1 MMSSKLGLAAVL
13 SSVSVCLFALGCGDS
28 TSSDTTTGKRV
39 TFDVKVAQAPK
50 AFTSKQGWEITLTKA
65 QLSTGAFYFFDGEI
79 IFSQAPKKR
88 LSPLDLLLGTKVAYA
103 HPGHY
108 VPGEAKGEFLTATS
122 VDLLAAGNVLGTGQG
137 VSGLVRSATFTFGA
151 PPQGPFAAS
160 LGGHLVVLEGTG
172 KKGAETRT
180 FVAELD
186 QADLLDT
193 KGKPQIEGCPYTE
206 TDVQSDGSV
215 TLTVDVAAWFDQL
228 ELDLLPATPSPAKIN
243 DVAVAKSEL
252 VRSVKGGDRY
262 RFAFTAK

>member
-1 MMSSKLGLAAVL
+1 MHLRRFVCCLALPVL
-13 SSVSVCLFALGCGDS
+13 SALALGCGDS
-28 TSSDTTTGKRV
+28 TSSDTTTGKRI
-39 TFDVKVAQAPK
+39 TFDVKIAQAPK
-50 AFTSKQGWEITLTKA
+50 TFTSKQGWEISLSKA
-65 QLSTGAFYFFDGEI
+65 QLSTGALYFFDGEI

-151 PPQGPFAAS
+151 PPAGPFAAS
-160 LGGHLVVLEGTG
+160 LGTHLVVIEGTG
-172 KKGAETRT
+172 KKGAETRA
-180 FVAELD
+180 FVAEID

-206 TDVQSDGSV
+206 TDVESDGTV

-228 ELDLLPATPSPAKIN
+228 ELELLPATPSPAKVT

-252 VRSVKGGDRY
+252 VRSIKGGDRY

>member
-1 MMSSKLGLAAVL
+1 MSSKIPLPSVL
-13 SSVSVCLFALGCGDS
+13 SSLVLCVLAFGCGDS

-39 TFDVKVAQAPK
+39 TFDVRVAQAPST
-50 AFTSKQGWEITLTKA
+50 FTSKQGWEITLTKA

-79 IFSQAPKKR
+79 LFSYAPKRR

-108 VPGEAKGEFLTATS
+108 VPGETKGEFLSSTS
-122 VDLLAAGNVLGTGQG
+122 VDLLASGSVLGKGQG
-137 VSGLVRSATFTFGA
+137 VSGPVRSATFTFGA

-172 KKGAETRT
+172 KKGAETRS
-180 FVAELD
+180 FVAEID

-206 TDVQSDGSV
+206 ADVQSDGTV

-228 ELDLLPATPSPAKIN
+228 ELELVPTTPSPAKVA
-243 DVAVAKSEL
+243 DVAKAEL
-252 VRSVKGGDRY
+252 VRSMKGGDRY
-262 RFAFTAK
+262 RFAFSAK